1 MSIYQG
7 VTPAALKD
15 SNRTIN
21 SQSPTGRVIWQDT
34 FGLGD
39 FSTFGWVSGV
49 AVETQVGGIT
59 ERSFMRS
66 MSGSRASLHV
76 FNPISNAMKTAPN
89 FPNYDFFLQWW
100 DGTNRMNGGLLF
112 APTTTPHFAVTTTS
126 GGVSIAGTSNPIPAF
141 DDSTALYGT
150 EHWYNHKLIMDIQ
163 NRKFVTLICRDGI
176 FDLSQLSNSAIL
188 ATGDTSVPAGMFR
201 AGVACNTDASTP
213 AAGME
218 VYVGVIIVTQES

>member
-76 FNPISNAMKTAPN
+76 FNPISSSIQTGARPFSIPN
-89 FPNYDFFLQWW
+89 FAKIGN
-100 DGTNRMNGGLLF
+100 
-112 APTTTPHFAVTTTS
+112 
-126 GGVSIAGTSNPIPAF
+126 
-141 DDSTALYGT
+141 
-150 EHWYNHKLIMDIQ
+150 
-163 NRKFVTLICRDGI
+163 
-176 FDLSQLSNSAIL
+176 
-188 ATGDTSVPAGMFR
+188 
-201 AGVACNTDASTP
+201 
-213 AAGME
+213 
-218 VYVGVIIVTQES
+218 